1 MQLQCGGCAAAIEAK
16 DIDLPRSLAKCSFC
30 NAIMDLGRREGAAA
44 GGRFAD
50 VERPEVRLPER
61 FVTGKD
67 ADGTFIRWRWFRPHH
82 LFLVLF
88 ALGWNGFIL
97 FFFSSFR
104 STGAPSFFY
113 LLPLVHVGVGVAI
126 AYAALTGLV
135 NSTTVRTGKGVL
147 KIRHRPLPW
156 LGNRDLRGAEIDQ
169 LFSAQKTSRTR
180 NGVSTTFAVQ
190 AALKSGKSLTLL
202 KGLQELDQALYLEQR
217 IERALG
223 IKDRPEAGE
232 VPR

>member
-1 MQLQCGGCAAAIEAK
+1 MRLQCGGCAAALETK
-16 DIDLPRSLAKCSFC
+16 DIDLARSLAKCSFC
-30 NAIMDLGRREGAAA
+30 NAVMDLGRRQGAAA

-88 ALGWNGFIL
+88 ALAWNGFLL
-97 FFFSSFR
+97 FFFSNFR
-104 STGAPSFFY
+104 NAGAPSFFY
-113 LLPLVHVGVGVAI
+113 LLPLVHVAVGVGI
-126 AYAALTGLV
+126 GYAALTGLV

-147 KIRHRPLPW
+147 TIRHRPLPW

-169 LFSAQKTSRTR
+169 LYCASKVTTNEGR
-180 NGVSTTFAVQ
+180 STTAYQLRAV
-190 AALKSGKSLTLL
+190 LKTGKSLTLL
-202 KGLQELDQALYLEQR
+202 RGLPELEQALFLEQR

-223 IKDRPEAGE
+223 IKDAPEAGE